1 MIRGGPRVIRVL
13 FPSCFSRVLSRP
25 SPKEVYILSDEYSM
39 MDMIHPDREKGLSE
53 IVGFVLILA
62 AIVIAFALY
71 SSFGIPAQGR
81 EGEIAHMNEVRDRFV
96 EYKVNLDSLWSNR
109 QCGTAIGTS
118 FTLGTGGGATT
129 GSFSIIPI
137 LAPVKTSATLA
148 LNQRPEYITI
158 IGDSYLMT
166 NNPAQSWNETD
177 SIGTSATNIAFSTNP
192 AYFFI
197 TLNTSD
203 IQQSGGVHLT
213 PASGSGW
220 EAWVNITPVYYYAD
234 IFNLTV
240 DPFGR
245 VVTYGNW
252 SGYKWNRTDITVS
265 SRNESIQ
272 LLQDFIVYRNITS
285 APTTYVVDLMNPA
298 YGINTNLGSA
308 QTIVAQ
314 KSSPAIGSMYVTN
327 YSYWPGLITLE
338 QLMGSL
344 EYRAQNEYW
353 IPQTYFYQMGGV
365 FLEQNEG
372 NTVKIPPSL
381 TLTNDTNGIPVV
393 QINQI
398 LLTGSGAIEGSGPVQ
413 VTSSV
418 TRITDTQLAAG
429 NNTRFVNIS
438 VRTQSQNAAQMWLQV
453 FNSTAEKASFPTSL
467 YKSGTAGNESYINIT
482 STNPSMYG
490 VRLSLNKVEVNA
502 AIQTATPG

>member
-1 MIRGGPRVIRVL
+1 
-13 FPSCFSRVLSRP
+13 
-25 SPKEVYILSDEYSM
+25 
-39 MDMIHPDREKGLSE
+39 MIHSERERGLSE

-71 SSFGIPAQGR
+71 STFGIPAQGR
-81 EGEIAHMNEVRDRFV
+81 EGEITHMNEVRDRFV
-96 EYKVNLDSLWSNR
+96 EFKVNLDSLWSNR

-148 LNQRPEYITI
+148 LNQRAEYITI
-158 IGDSYLMT
+158 IGDSYLMVT
-166 NNPAQSWNETD
+166 NPAQSWNETGP
-177 SIGTSATNIAFSTNP
+177 IGTSATNITFTTNP
-192 AYFFI
+192 VYFFI

-203 IQQSGGVHLT
+203 IQQKNGVHVY

-234 IFNLTV
+234 IFNLTT

-245 VVTYGNW
+245 VLTYGNW

-272 LLQDFIVYRNITS
+272 LIQDFIVYRNITS

-298 YGINTNLGSA
+298 YGISVGLGSA
-308 QTIVAQ
+308 QTIKAQ
-314 KSSPAIGSMYVTN
+314 KSGTDISSMYVTN

-353 IPQTYFYQMGGV
+353 IPQTYYYQMGGV

-372 NTVKIPPSL
+372 NTVKIPP
-381 TLTNDTNGIPVV
+381 TITFTNDTNGIPVV
-393 QINQI
+393 KINQI
-398 LLTGSGAIEGSGPVQ
+398 LLSGSGAIEGSGPVQ

-418 TRITDTQLAAG
+418 ADITDTQLAAG

-438 VRTQSQNAAQMWLQV
+438 VRVQSENAAKMWLQV
-453 FNSTAEKASFPTSL
+453 FNSTAEKAYFPSGL
-467 YKSGTAGNESYINIT
+467 YTSGTAGLESYINIT
-482 STNPSMYG
+482 STDPAIYG
-490 VRLSLNKVEVNA
+490 VRLSLNKVNVST
-502 AIQTATPG
+502 AIQTANPSG